1 MIAADFDGDD
11 TVDVAVL
18 HRVYWGGAPS
28 HDPIWVRLGNGNGTF
43 QEATYPPGLM
53 MAHTMATADFDG
65 DSDLDLVFGVDDWD
79 VCFGA
84 LLTLVN
90 DGSASFTTTAIGTVY
105 NDQAR
110 AIAPTDFNG
119 DGYMDFATAMGCD
132 IVGRVHLYMHY
143 LDSTLY
149 DPIKLADNNYGTYD
163 IVTADFDN
171 DGDFDIATAN
181 GDIAVFE
188 TLKTGGAC
196 CRGIRGDVDYDPD
209 DQINISDLVDFVD
222 YMFTGGPPP
231 LCEAEANINGDG
243 QGEYEPWDINDLV
256 YLIDY
261 MFTGGPPPPPCV
273 IIE

>member
-1 MIAADFDGDD
+1 
-11 TVDVAVL
+11 
-18 HRVYWGGAPS
+18 
-28 HDPIWVRLGNGNGTF
+28 
-43 QEATYPPGLM
+43 